1 MIFMQACRV
10 LCLLQEFYRVL
21 EAASTR
27 QQLTRACVR
36 HALQQLPHGF
46 DALDTCLLYHASLVN
61 DAYDKWYRAFAQAVR
76 VSILGSVLPVD
87 TREDHQGVALV
98 FQAWAPLH
106 ASVQLMSRALFA
118 LPAMLQACWEGAS
131 TPCVVCIVIC
141 KIISHCIYVCN
152 MRCGREKSL
161 CRAMRL
167 PRSWRRMTK
176 RARSQKNCTTTTL

>member
-1 MIFMQACRV
+1 MLYLV
-10 LCLLQEFYRVL
+10 QEFYRVL

-87 TREDHQGVALV
+87 TQINRQGGALV
-98 FQAWAPLH
+98 ITGVGATLCISAADAACTFRAASYAPG
-106 ASVQLMSRALFA
+106 
-118 LPAMLQACWEGAS
+118 MLGRRFN
-131 TPCVVCIVIC
+131 TMRGM
-141 KIISHCIYVCN
+141 HC
-152 MRCGREKSL
+152 
-161 CRAMRL
+161 RL
-167 PRSWRRMTK
+167 QVHFLTAYTSAT
-176 RARSQKNCTTTTL
+176 